1 MSPQHFAT
9 AEAAH
14 APSNNRAALWD
25 NWVALSL
32 FSSRRTNF
40 FCSFVFYSHESWS
53 ISQSVCWPITRWC
66 KGERRGAFLS
76 RIWTNQRDQLE
87 ERFRFCGKWLM
98 TLKRRFNL
106 SFIFTEFFFGS
117 LSTLSSQRCSVF
129 SISSCGVFCCVKIPS
144 WSFTQFIS
152 FVISHVGRLHET
164 DCTMNLALGNVL
176 PVFSHR
182 WVVSPSW
189 EPNFFLGRK
198 KSVLWRVTY

>member
-1 MSPQHFAT
+1 MLRPTT
-9 AEAAH
+9 ARHCGTTEW
-14 APSNNRAALWD
+14 RC
-25 NWVALSL
+25 L
-32 FSSRRTNF
+32 FSLQGGRF
-40 FCSFVFYSHESWS
+40 FFVVSCFSHESWS

-106 SFIFTEFFFGS
+106 SYRFFFCS
-117 LSTLSSQRCSVF
+117 LSTLSSQKCSVF
-129 SISSCGVFCCVKIPS
+129 SIMFSSCGVFSCVKIPS

-198 KSVLWRVTY
+198 KIRTVTSYLLIMRKYSANK